1 MRDLRAIGI
10 LAGATLVKALAGLA
24 TAKIIATS
32 VNLGQFGQLSQFM
45 ALTAFAGML
54 AAGGIAPGVTRA
66 IAAHK
71 GSEREQDW
79 LGVISQI
86 YMATTVVLALV
97 ILLFSS
103 SLSSLVFGADDYRW
117 AVALLAITQ
126 ALVGFCALYQAFA
139 SAYGRYEVILASNA
153 VGAVIGIALLAV
165 LTHYCGYSGAALGVV
180 LLPAMPGATLL
191 ILKFRSVRS
200 KLTVGYRRVD
210 LVKVGHMFSFSAIT
224 LAGAASITLGQMA
237 VRDLLGSVSGWEQ
250 VGYWQSTIRISDVYM
265 QFISVFLLSYA
276 MPKLAGIGDRDIGR
290 AFMGIQ
296 GKALVLFCL
305 GGVFLW
311 GIRHELYRLLYSA
324 EFVGASNLLAPQLI
338 GDAFRVVA
346 VSISTLFMARG
357 TVRVSL
363 VYEILQGILLFA
375 GTFLMVNHFGG
386 SAPVY
391 AYGATYF
398 GLMVGMMLM
407 YRSRFRL
414 AAK

>member
-1 MRDLRAIGI
+1 MRDFRVIGL

-32 VNLGQFGQLSQFM
+32 VSLGQFGQLSQFM

-79 LGVISQI
+79 IDVITQI
-86 YMATTVVLALV
+86 YVATTVVMAVAVLVCSSAL
-97 ILLFSS
+97 ST
-103 SLSSLVFGADDYRW
+103 LVFGAQDYRW
-117 AVALLAITQ
+117 IVALLGVTQ

-139 SAYGRYEVILASNA
+139 SAYGRYGVILASNA
-153 VGAVIGIALLAV
+153 AGAVIGIALLAA
-165 LTHYCGYSGAALGVV
+165 LTHYGGYAGAALGVV

-191 ILKFRSVRS
+191 VMKFRSVRS
-200 KLTVGYRRVD
+200 RVAVDYRRVD
-210 LVKVGHMFSFSAIT
+210 MAKVRHMFSFSAIT

-237 VRDLLGSVSGWEQ
+237 VRDLVGAVSGWDQ
-250 VGYWQSTIRISDVYM
+250 VGFWQSTIRISDVYM
-265 QFISVFLLSYA
+265 QFVSVFLLSYA
-276 MPKLAGIGDRDIGR
+276 MPKLAGMEDRQIRR
-290 AFMGIQ
+290 AFVGIQ
-296 GKALVLFCL
+296 GKVLVLFFL
-305 GGVFLW
+305 GGLFLW
-311 GIRHELYRLLYSA
+311 LVRHELYRLLYSA
-324 EFVGASNLLAPQLI
+324 EFVGASTLLVPQLI

-363 VYEILQGILLFA
+363 VYEILQGVLLFA
-375 GTFLMVNHFGG
+375 GTALLVDHFGG
-386 SAPVY
+386 RAPVY

-407 YRSRFRL
+407 YRLRFRMS
-414 AAK
+414 AE